1 MPDDL
6 SQCGKRGQYLGV
18 AIAEVNEVVRQ
29 LDFLSTV
36 FNAPIN
42 VKPEGGD
49 PGHMWGI

>member
-29 LDFLSTV
+29 LDFLLTV
-36 FNAPIN
+36 FNQAALFN
-42 VKPEGGD
+42 FRFTNLQLNL
-49 PGHMWGI
+49 

>member
-29 LDFLSTV
+29 LDFLLTV
-36 FNAPIN
+36 FNQAALLN
-42 VKPEGGD
+42 FRFTNLQLNL
-49 PGHMWGI
+49 